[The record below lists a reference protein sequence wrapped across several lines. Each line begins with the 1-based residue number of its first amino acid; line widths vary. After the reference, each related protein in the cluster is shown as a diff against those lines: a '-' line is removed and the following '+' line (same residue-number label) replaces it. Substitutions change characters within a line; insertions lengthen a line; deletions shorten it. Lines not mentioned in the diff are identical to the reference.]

1 MDFRHGRVL
10 AWPPSRRGAFLM
22 GQNKR
27 ERVKRSSRPKPV
39 VARPVASDPMPAW
52 LKTDKALAAGESFFR
67 PVDWLAF
74 GITTL
79 VTLLGYCLTISP
91 DLTLEDCGEL
101 AVGSMYAGVPHPP
114 GYPVWTLY
122 TWLFTKLV
130 PISNIAFRVAL
141 SSAFAAAL
149 SSGLLALLTC
159 RASARLVESIEW
171 LGGVDERLAKRIT
184 LVGGC
189 VAGLMLGF
197 SGFMWSQ
204 AVIVEVYTLS
214 VLSLMGVLC
223 CLYRWTQDTARMR
236 YLYWTFFWFGI
247 CLCNHQTL
255 IVAAMG
261 IETVIL
267 FAHPRLGRNFFTV
280 NALVYLL
287 VLVAMAVG
295 ATELFSGNAPMQVLF
310 HMLGVSF
317 IAVAGLMWLVTL
329 TQDGGRGGFNPVREL
344 RDGLKVIWSGL
355 AYAGGAAFYL
365 FMPLASMTNPPINW
379 GYPRTWL
386 GFMHAFTRGQ
396 YQQTNP
402 TTDFFQFLGQ
412 IKMYIEGAA
421 DEFGVFMLLAILPFA
436 LLLKMKNRER
446 GWMIGS
452 FAIYICLAGLLM
464 ILLNPTPD
472 KHGRDMT
479 RVFFAASHVLLAMWI
494 GFGLTLFCALVVRRY
509 IETRIW
515 LGIGLVVAA
524 AFAMVAWSTELAET
538 QFFLNHWTRG
548 FAFCLVVFLTA
559 LFLVHR
565 DQQGRSQGQ
574 SLSPM
579 IVLAVLAM
587 LPAWSVLSHW
597 GKNEQRGHLFGFW
610 YGHDMFTPPYT
621 EADGSPIYPEMSENA
636 ILFGGTDPG
645 RFNPTYMIFAES
657 FTDPAKRRDPE
668 FDRRDVALI
677 TQNALADSTYLDT
690 VRAHYQRSQQIDW
703 NLADPTYLPFAS
715 GALGTNFLFG
725 LSGSID
731 KWMIGM
737 GANWEVERR
746 TSGSYFEPEQI
757 VKPSA
762 LAKRIVQ
769 EDDLARF
776 ILGKLSD
783 NGREACANPPS
794 DDTLREI
801 LASEFNAIVDG
812 DPIWDEAAFA
822 GAEFSNTTLALSEQ
836 VTALGQA
843 QPRRIEENGRYIRW
857 RQARVRLN
865 RRLIDELLADFVAPG
880 QAGLYPDLELNSPS
894 QLEAEMAFAE
904 YLQEADA
911 REKAGAL
918 KPGEIVNRIGDRVSV
933 AGQVSVMQI
942 NSKLAKLLF
951 DKNPERDFFIEV
963 SFPLEWMYPH
973 LTPYGII
980 LKLNRD
986 EVPEITDEM
995 MRKDRLFWANYQER
1009 LTGNWI
1015 TDDTS
1020 VKEIGDWAIKT
1031 YRRWDLDGYTGDP
1044 AFVRDEAAQ
1053 KAFSKLRTSIAD
1065 IYRWRIN
1072 NYKLAI
1078 SQESDA
1084 AKRDEMKQK
1093 QDRMTREFIFALKQ
1107 AWAFCPYSPE
1117 VLSHFTQL
1125 LLSLGYDEFRAGDKA
1140 TATAR
1145 RDDAIQ
1151 LIATYEQFDPDS
1163 PLLLHLKRSIF
1174 QFNGALDGKP
1184 AATEKGLGLSEPEIQ
1199 QIQQQLVGL
1208 QQRHAANPDDPRVTL
1223 ELATI
1228 YLRLKQNDQALKLI
1242 DALVQQPGLE
1252 ISTRFTIASVYQNL
1266 GQGTKAEQQDKIARD
1281 ALRQLEARLAAE
1293 PANFEFALDLAT
1305 THVQLGQAQK
1315 GTDVM
1320 ANAVEQPSINT
1331 TNLLMAAQFF
1341 NHLGKQEQLESAL
1354 VALTRKMPDSPEG
1367 WYDLAAVQAAQ
1378 RNRTADSWASLAKA
1392 LALDKQ
1398 RRATNA
1404 AADNI
1409 HKRVMNDPRFTDV
1422 RRLPEFKAW
1431 QP

>member
-587 LPAWSVLSHW
+587 LPVWSVLSHW

-822 GAEFSNTTLALSEQ
+822 GAEFSNTTLALREQ
-836 VTALGQA
+836 VVALGQA

-1293 PANFEFALDLAT
+1293 PANFELALDLAT

>member
-822 GAEFSNTTLALSEQ
+822 GAEFSNTTLALREQ
-836 VTALGQA
+836 VVALGQA

-1293 PANFEFALDLAT
+1293 PANFELALDLAT

-1341 NHLGKQEQLESAL
+1341 NHLGKQEQLELAL

-1378 RNRTADSWASLAKA
+1378 RNRTADSWASLTKA

>member
-587 LPAWSVLSHW
+587 LPVWSVLSHW

-822 GAEFSNTTLALSEQ
+822 GVEFSNTTLALREQ
-836 VTALGQA
+836 VVALGQA

-1293 PANFEFALDLAT
+1293 PANFELALDLAT

>member
-1 MDFRHGRVL
+1 
-10 AWPPSRRGAFLM
+10 
-22 GQNKR
+22 
-27 ERVKRSSRPKPV
+27 
-39 VARPVASDPMPAW
+39 MPAW
-52 LKTDKALAAGESFFR
+52 LKPDKALAAGESFFR

-74 GITTL
+74 CITTL

-171 LGGVDERLAKRIT
+171 LGDVDERLAKRIT

-267 FAHPRLGRNFFTV
+267 FAHPRLGRIFFTV

-329 TQDGGRGGFNPVREL
+329 AQDGGRGGFNPVREL

-355 AYAGGAAFYL
+355 AYVGGAAFYL

-509 IETRIW
+509 SETRIW

-822 GAEFSNTTLALSEQ
+822 GAEFSNTTLALREQ
-836 VTALGQA
+836 VVALGQA

-1293 PANFEFALDLAT
+1293 PANFELALDLAT

>member
-27 ERVKRSSRPKPV
+27 ERVKRSSRPKLV
-39 VARPVASDPMPAW
+39 VERPVASDPMPAW

-287 VLVAMAVG
+287 VLVAMATG

-329 TQDGGRGGFNPVREL
+329 AQDGGRGGFNPVREL
-344 RDGLKVIWSGL
+344 REGLKVIWSGL
-355 AYAGGAAFYL
+355 AYVGGAAFYL

-1084 AKRDEMKQK
+1084 AKRDAMKKK

-1293 PANFEFALDLAT
+1293 PANFELALDLAT

-1378 RNRTADSWASLAKA
+1378 RNRTADSWATLAKA

>member
-27 ERVKRSSRPKPV
+27 ERVKRSSRPKPT
-39 VARPVASDPMPAW
+39 VARPTTADPMPAW

-329 TQDGGRGGFNPVREL
+329 AQGGGRGGFNPVREL

-355 AYAGGAAFYL
+355 AYVGGAAFYL

-509 IETRIW
+509 SETRIW

-737 GANWEVERR
+737 GADWEVDRR
-746 TSGSYFEPEQI
+746 TSGSYFKPEQI
-757 VKPSA
+757 EEPSA

-822 GAEFSNTTLALSEQ
+822 GAEFSNTTLALREQ
-836 VTALGQA
+836 VVALGQA

-1084 AKRDEMKQK
+1084 AKRNEMKQK

-1228 YLRLKQNDQALKLI
+1228 YLRLKKNDQALKLI

-1293 PANFEFALDLAT
+1293 PANFELALDLAT

>member
-1 MDFRHGRVL
+1 
-10 AWPPSRRGAFLM
+10 
-22 GQNKR
+22 
-27 ERVKRSSRPKPV
+27 
-39 VARPVASDPMPAW
+39 MPAW

-287 VLVAMAVG
+287 VLVAMATG

-329 TQDGGRGGFNPVREL
+329 AQDGGRGGFNPVREL

-355 AYAGGAAFYL
+355 AYVGGAAFYL

-436 LLLKMKNRER
+436 LLFKMKNRER

-822 GAEFSNTTLALSEQ
+822 GAEFSNTTLALREQ
-836 VTALGQA
+836 VVALGQA

-1293 PANFEFALDLAT
+1293 PANFELALDLAT

>member
-1 MDFRHGRVL
+1 
-10 AWPPSRRGAFLM
+10 
-22 GQNKR
+22 
-27 ERVKRSSRPKPV
+27 
-39 VARPVASDPMPAW
+39 MPAW

-329 TQDGGRGGFNPVREL
+329 AQDGGRGGFNPVREL

-355 AYAGGAAFYL
+355 AYVGGAAFYL

-509 IETRIW
+509 SETRIW

-731 KWMIGM
+731 KWMVGM
-737 GANWEVERR
+737 GADWEVDRR
-746 TSGSYFEPEQI
+746 TSGSYFKPEQI
-757 VKPSA
+757 EEPSA

-822 GAEFSNTTLALSEQ
+822 GAEFSNTTLALREQ
-836 VTALGQA
+836 VVALGQA

-1084 AKRDEMKQK
+1084 AKRNEMKQK

-1184 AATEKGLGLSEPEIQ
+1184 AATEKGLGLGDPEIQ

-1228 YLRLKQNDQALKLI
+1228 YLRLKKNDQALKLI

-1293 PANFEFALDLAT
+1293 PANFELALDLAT

>member
-1 MDFRHGRVL
+1 
-10 AWPPSRRGAFLM
+10 
-22 GQNKR
+22 
-27 ERVKRSSRPKPV
+27 
-39 VARPVASDPMPAW
+39 MPAW

-287 VLVAMAVG
+287 VLVAMATG

-365 FMPLASMTNPPINW
+365 FMPLASMTNPPMNW

-587 LPAWSVLSHW
+587 LPVWSVLSHW

-783 NGREACANPPS
+783 NGREACADPPS

-822 GAEFSNTTLALSEQ
+822 GAEFSNTTLALREQ
-836 VTALGQA
+836 VVALGQA

-1084 AKRDEMKQK
+1084 AKRDAMKKK

-1293 PANFEFALDLAT
+1293 PANFELALDLAT